1 MIIKKYGAYIKK
13 CREGKEYSQQHMA
26 DLLSIARTSYIN
38 IEQDKREITIGEANT
53 LANIFGVSLDDI
65 SEVQTPNIEKYKD
78 IIISFLKLNIVGKS
92 DGSKDENRDGKIP
105 KTKLAKLVYL
115 ADFAWYYENLESMSG
130 MQYKKLKYGPVSD
143 VYFRVL
149 DEMFE
154 NGEINMET
162 KNDAILISLS
172 RGTANKTIESLDKK
186 ELELISKINAKWEN
200 KRASEIVDFT
210 HSQMPWKFG
219 RDGETVH
226 YELITQEDPDHVY

>member
-1 MIIKKYGAYIKK
+1 MIKKKYGTYIKK
-13 CREGKEYSQQHMA
+13 CREEKGYSQQQMA
-26 DLLSIARTSYIN
+26 DLLSIARTSYIG
-38 IEQDKREITIGEANT
+38 IEQDKRELSLDEAQRLAGIFNITINEILGER
-53 LANIFGVSLDDI
+53 S
-65 SEVQTPNIEKYKD
+65 PNIEKYKD
-78 IIISFLKLNIVGKS
+78 MIIAFLQLYMEGK
-92 DGSKDENRDGKIP
+92 KDGKVP
-105 KTKLAKLVYL
+105 KTKLAKLIYL

-130 MQYKKLKYGPVSD
+130 MQYKKLQYGPVAD
-143 VYFRVL
+143 TYFRVL

-162 KNDAILISLS
+162 KNDSILISLS
-172 RGTANKTIESLDKK
+172 RGTANKTIESLDKR
-186 ELELISKINAKWEN
+186 EIELISKINAKWKD